1 MLEYSEMHKPT
12 ANAPTAEA
20 ANPQTK
26 LELPPLV
33 KAWAAADDTASHVTL
48 VQNDMNSSD
57 QTLKF
62 RSSLEVA
69 PLPMS
74 VTRLSLLLAVLITM
88 SSADLFLSTEVPSV
102 RSSLAMMVVGFDK
115 YERRDSEQV

>member
-12 ANAPTAEA
+12 AKAPRAEA

-33 KAWAAADDTASHVTL
+33 KAWAAAEDTASHVTL

-62 RSSLEVA
+62 RSSLDVA
-69 PLPMS
+69 PVPMS
-74 VTRLSLLLAVLITM
+74 VTRLSPLLVVLISI
-88 SSADLFLSTEVPSV
+88 SSVDLFLSTEALSV
-102 RSSLAMMVVGFDK
+102 RSSLAMMVDFDK
-115 YERRDSEQV
+115 YERRNDEPV